1 MATPINYE
9 FEEVVPSSNPNSQN
23 DIEEATLHT
32 PKDYS
37 EVFTPISC
45 LEKWP
50 LLQATNQGKT
60 FIFIVIKYFFLI
72 YMFSFLC
79 VFWFIKFNF

>member
-1 MATPINYE
+1 MATRINYE

>member
-1 MATPINYE
+1 MVTQINYE

-23 DIEEATLHT
+23 EVEKATLHT
-32 PKDYS
+32 PKDYN
-37 EVFTPISC
+37 EVYTPISC

-60 FIFIVIKYFFLI
+60 LISIVIKHFFLI
-72 YMFSFLC
+72 YMFSFL
-79 VFWFIKFNF
+79 